1 MNKNEKKILRIK
13 ANLLKKSLTIVDNLG
28 NFEPEEFYNNEDLK
42 ILIEDAKKLKK
53 KSILEIIIFYV
64 KY

>member
-13 ANLLKKSLTIVDNLG
+13 ANLLKKSLTIVDNLC

-53 KSILEIIIFYV
+53 NPYWKL
-64 KY
+64 